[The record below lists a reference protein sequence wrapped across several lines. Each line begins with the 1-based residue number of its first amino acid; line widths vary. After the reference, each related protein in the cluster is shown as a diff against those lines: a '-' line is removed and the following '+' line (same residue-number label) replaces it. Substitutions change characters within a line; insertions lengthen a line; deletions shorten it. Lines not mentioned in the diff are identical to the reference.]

1 VRERFSC
8 VCGPGTIL
16 DCSGLQE
23 QDFSDISPAW
33 SRWIAPGRIGFMST
47 ERRDGRSAPT
57 TAAGRRSQRHGSRL
71 AYRKDRAN
79 RSGQSDA
86 NWIFPA
92 FASARTAMA
101 VRNTLRRDHRNQQH
115 VRSYCTG
122 SPPLRPATAQ
132 GPYFERINGY
142 PPLSSAGFAPLH
154 RTLPHVPAAFCCR
167 TERYDGKGNLY
178 LQHAA

>member
-1 VRERFSC
+1 

-23 QDFSDISPAW
+23 QDFSGISPAW

-57 TAAGRRSQRHGSRL
+57 TAAGRRSLRHGSRL
-71 AYRKDRAN
+71 ARRKDRAN
-79 RSGQSDA
+79 RAIRSGQTDA
-86 NWIFPA
+86 IWIFPA
-92 FASARTAMA
+92 FASDRTAMA
-101 VRNTLRRDHRNQQH
+101 ARNTLRQDHRNQQH
-115 VRSYCTG
+115 VRSFGAG
-122 SPPLRPATAQ
+122 SPPLRQATAQ
-132 GPYFERINGY
+132 GPYFDRLNGY
-142 PPLSSAGFAPLH
+142 PPLSSAGFAPLL